1 MKLELYIL
9 VLFSFIFN
17 CKTNTPLRPS
27 VSVNAYDVVT
37 SPLEVQVNSMG
48 VWHASEGELGRIE
61 VIDHQGKLL
70 CMGFLT
76 TTEDWMK
83 EGPVLFKT
91 LLEFD
96 PKHAE
101 EGTLIIC
108 NNPGDG
114 SGEEARESQQ
124 FEVPIRFKP

>member
-1 MKLELYIL
+1 MTSK
-9 VLFSFIFN
+9 
-17 CKTNTPLRPS
+17 PS
-27 VSVNAYDVVT
+27 VSINAYDVVT

-61 VIDHQGKLL
+61 DIDRQGKLL

-101 EGTLIIC
+101 EGTLIIY

-114 SGEEARESQQ
+114 SGEEARNHSNLKYQ
-124 FEVPIRFKP
+124 FALNPSV